1 MGDRRIMFN
10 NRRSEIEIVG
20 EILKISQKGARK
32 TEILYQGNLSY
43 TQVQSYLPFLVEKN
57 ILEENLVKDNGN
69 SYKEYK
75 VTKKGLNLLEDINR
89 ILSHFNSVVL

>member
-1 MGDRRIMFN
+1 MFN

-20 EILKISQKGARK
+20 KILKISQKGARK

-57 ILEENLVKDNGN
+57 ILEENLVKNNGT

-75 VTKKGLNLLEDINR
+75 VTKKGLNLLADINR
-89 ILSHFNSVVL
+89 ILSHFNSAVL

>member
-1 MGDRRIMFN
+1 MFN

-43 TQVQSYLPFLVEKN
+43 TQVQSYLPFLVKKN

>member
-1 MGDRRIMFN
+1 MFN

-43 TQVQSYLPFLVEKN
+43 TQIQSYLPFLVEKD

>member
-1 MGDRRIMFN
+1 MGDRKIMFN

-43 TQVQSYLPFLVEKN
+43 TQIQSYIPFLVEKN
-57 ILEENLVKDNGN
+57 ILEENLIKDNGN

-75 VTKKGLNLLEDINR
+75 ATKKGLNLLDDINR
-89 ILSHFNSVVL
+89 ILEHFNTVVV

>member
-1 MGDRRIMFN
+1 MGDRKIMFN

-75 VTKKGLNLLEDINR
+75 ATKKGLKIGR
-89 ILSHFNSVVL
+89 AHV